1 LRADKGG
8 TLSLD
13 DRRRELEG
21 RFFAERNEELL
32 RKMRERNQYLK
43 RAEALAAASGITDPK
58 TLQTLLDL
66 NVDAETLTA
75 MALVPLVAVAWADN
89 VLDTSERDAIMKAA
103 ADVQN
108 ETQMALLES
117 WLAQNPGPELL
128 EAWKGYVSELMSTLD
143 AGSCKKLQTELM
155 DSARSVAGA
164 AGGFLGLGNKISRVE
179 QEVLDD
185 LESCFQ
191 A

>member
-1 LRADKGG
+1 M
-8 TLSLD
+8 SLD

-43 RAEALAAASGITDPK
+43 RTEALAAASGITDNK
-58 TLQTLLDL
+58 TLDALLAL
-66 NVDAETLTA
+66 NIDAETLIA
-75 MALVPLVAVAWADN
+75 MSLVPLVAVAWADD

-117 WLAQNPGPELL
+117 WLTEKPGPALL
-128 EAWKGYVSELMSTLD
+128 KAWKGYVKELMNTLD
-143 AGSCKKLQTELM
+143 AGSCKKLQAELM

-179 QEVLDD
+179 QKVLDD

-191 A
+191 T